1 MIVGDVWDT
10 REGPKRA
17 LKTITLGSDIV
28 GYNYTDTKESHNR
41 GRDKNGKR
49 AVSDEGE
56 REREREREKERE
68 RVTGREIEKR

>member
-28 GYNYTDTKESHNR
+28 GYNYTDTKEFYNR
-41 GRDKNGKR
+41 GRDKNGK
-49 AVSDEGE
+49 
-56 REREREREKERE
+56 
-68 RVTGREIEKR
+68 TF